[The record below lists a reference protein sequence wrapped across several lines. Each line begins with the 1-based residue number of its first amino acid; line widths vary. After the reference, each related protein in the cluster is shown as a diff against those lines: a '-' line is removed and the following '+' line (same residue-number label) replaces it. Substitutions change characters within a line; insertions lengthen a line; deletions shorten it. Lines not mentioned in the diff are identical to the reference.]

1 MTRAYNTLGELVSFE
16 TTSPPHPPALFQRRF
31 ARYERCTFH
40 RAMKSIA
47 LRLAF
52 AIGLVLARPAWAGA
66 DQTITFPPLP
76 SRVHRDPDFRVSA
89 SASSGL
95 PVSFTASGDC
105 SVSGSTVHILSA
117 GKCWV
122 TAHQPGDSNFNA
134 APDVEQ
140 RLAIEKAKQRIT
152 GSVPEQKTYLDPDF
166 LPEITATSGLPV
178 VFDASGSCAM
188 NESYV
193 RILAAG
199 VCSLTAHQPGDSD
212 FTAARIVDRRFMI
225 AKADQTISFALPSAY
240 FGTVPLL
247 LNAQAFSGLPV
258 GFAATGACQVSGSTL
273 YVVGAGTCTVTATQ
287 PGDGNFNA
295 APPVTQTIEI
305 AGP

>member
-1 MTRAYNTLGELVSFE
+1 
-16 TTSPPHPPALFQRRF
+16 
-31 ARYERCTFH
+31 
-40 RAMKSIA
+40 MKSTA

-52 AIGLVLARPAWAGA
+52 AIGLVLARRAWAEDKA
-66 DQTITFPPLP
+66 DQSITFAPLP
-76 SRVHRDPDFRVSA
+76 PAVYRGPDFTVSA

-122 TAHQPGDSNFNA
+122 TAHQPGDPDFNA
-134 APDVEQ
+134 APDVDQ
-140 RLAIEKAKQRIT
+140 RFTIEKAKQKII
-152 GSVPEQKTYLDPDF
+152 GSAPEQKTYLDPDF
-166 LPEITATSGLPV
+166 LLDITTTSGLPV
-178 VFDASGSCAM
+178 VFDASGSCEM

-199 VCSLTAHQPGDSD
+199 TCSLTAHQPGDSN
-212 FTAARIVDRRFMI
+212 FTAARIIDRRFMI
-225 AKADQTISFALPSAY
+225 AKADQTISFADLPSTY
-240 FGTVPLL
+240 FGTGQLL
-247 LNAQAFSGLPV
+247 LNSRATSDLPV
-258 GFAATGACQVSGSTL
+258 SFAATGMCPVTGKTL
-273 YVVGAGTCTVTATQ
+273 YIVGAGTCAVTAIQ